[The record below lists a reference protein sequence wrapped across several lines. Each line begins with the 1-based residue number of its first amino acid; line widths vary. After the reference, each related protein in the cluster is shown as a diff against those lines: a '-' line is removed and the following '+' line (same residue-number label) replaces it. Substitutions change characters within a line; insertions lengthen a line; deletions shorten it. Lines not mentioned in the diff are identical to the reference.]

1 MTNRILNVGDIVM
14 DKRWNS
20 YEIIN
25 EIDYEQDLIA
35 VRALFSSDDVYN
47 YGSKVFYRNYT
58 MISSVGD

>member
-1 MTNRILNVGDIVM
+1 MKNRILNVGDIVM

-47 YGSKVFYRNYT
+47 YGFKVFYRNYT

>member
-1 MTNRILNVGDIVM
+1 MKNRTLNVGDIVW
-14 DKRWNS
+14 DTRYKV